1 MAQKKACKRRK
12 AGPSSGCPKKRHR
25 QQSVHTTATE
35 NEAGDQSQ
43 QQCDP
48 LLTRFGPSTWK
59 KDIEK
64 YANPPIPFT
73 GLEPG
78 CTHPDERLPS
88 LLGLFDKFWSPK
100 LQRRIV
106 RETNRYASKV
116 VDDKVGRTRGGW
128 NGIHLGWKNF
138 VLTFPYAS

>member
-1 MAQKKACKRRK
+1 
-12 AGPSSGCPKKRHR
+12 
-25 QQSVHTTATE
+25 
-35 NEAGDQSQ
+35 
-43 QQCDP
+43 
-48 LLTRFGPSTWK
+48 LTRFGPSTWK

-78 CTHPDERLPS
+78 CTHPYERLPS